1 MNVLPLIHREL
12 LVNARKPATRRM
24 RVAIAVVTLAI
35 AAAFLLAMENSPMM
49 SRGFSG
55 QTLFQILIWL
65 AFATAGLF
73 GVFFAADTISEERRE
88 GTLGL
93 LFLTP
98 LTGRDV
104 VVGKLTGCWLR
115 TAYGL
120 LAALPVIALALLLGG
135 VTFASYV
142 HVALVLGNTLF
153 LSTAVGLMISSVS
166 RDSVQAMMGTLFLLI
181 AIGGMPLWI
190 DVAIGSVS
198 GGFDPYMSYA
208 SPAFALYKGSTGSNS
223 ALWSSLAL
231 QHAMGWLAIAIAAW
245 RTSRVAESSSSVIK
259 VKNRRKAKLAPRRS
273 TAYARDS
280 DGDLRNREPITW
292 LVKRRSRGPT
302 ILAAIAL
309 IMAVLGTL
317 ILFLLNTGSQPSLSM
332 FIPVTT
338 IIYALLYFVTLIWL
352 AVQSTRHTSQARQ
365 QGELELLLAT
375 PIGVRRIVTGYWHGL
390 IRIFGPSVLVIV
402 GLGFLAMIQQTIQM
416 QSMLAT
422 SNPPNP
428 NAVIAQTAIRWCFS
442 SIGIFTTTAAVAWVG
457 LWLGLTSEKQ
467 AVAAAK
473 AFALV
478 VVVPALLHTLV
489 QMFGVFTNFLFRGGG
504 TNSFWLS
511 TVGRGLIPLAIDV
524 GFIVWARRNL
534 LAHFREAAGGT
545 FKRKPISLRKRLTTP
560 VAASEF

>member
-12 LVNARKPATRRM
+12 LVNARKPATRRL

-35 AAAFLLAMENSPMM
+35 AAAFLLAMENSPVAQL
-49 SRGFSG
+49 GFSG
-55 QTLFQILIWL
+55 KTLFQILIWL

-98 LTGRDV
+98 LTGCDV
-104 VVGKLTGCWLR
+104 VIGKLAGCWLR

-120 LAALPVIALALLLGG
+120 LAALPVIGLALLLGG
-135 VTFASYV
+135 VTFANYFE
-142 HVALVLGNTLF
+142 VALVLGNTLF
-153 LSTAVGLMISSVS
+153 VSTAVGLMISSIS
-166 RDSVQAMMGTLFLLI
+166 RDSVQAMMGTLLALV
-181 AIGGMPLWI
+181 AIGGLPLWI
-190 DVAIGSVS
+190 DVAFSTVA
-198 GGFDPYMSYA
+198 GGFQPYLSHA
-208 SPAFALYKGSTGSNS
+208 SPVFALYQGANGGS
-223 ALWSSLAL
+223 ADLWFSLAL
-231 QHAMGWLAIAIAAW
+231 QHGVGWLAIVVAAW

-259 VKNRRKAKLAPRRS
+259 VKTRRNVQAAPRQAK
-273 TAYARDS
+273 TQARDS
-280 DGDLRNREPITW
+280 EVELRNREPITW

-302 ILAAIAL
+302 ILAAIAM
-309 IMAVLGTL
+309 IMAVLGTI
-317 ILFLLNTGSQPSLSM
+317 ILFILNTGSQPSLSM

-352 AVQSTRHTSQARQ
+352 AVQSTRHTSHARQ

-375 PIGVRRIVTGYWHGL
+375 PISVRRIVTGYWHGL

-402 GLGFLAMIQQTIQM
+402 GLAFLAMIQQAIQM
-416 QSMLAT
+416 QTMLAN
-422 SNPPNP
+422 SNQPNS
-428 NAVIAQTAIRWCFS
+428 NVFVVQTAIHWCFG
-442 SIGIFTTTAAVAWVG
+442 SIGIFTTTSAVAWVG

-478 VVVPALLHTLV
+478 VVVPALFHTLI

-504 TNSFWLS
+504 TNLLWLS
-511 TVGRGLIPLAIDV
+511 TAVDGSIPLAIDV
-524 GFIVWARRNL
+524 GFIFWARRNL
-534 LAHFREAAGGT
+534 LAHFREAAGST
-545 FKRKPISLRKRLTTP
+545 FKRRSISLQRRW
-560 VAASEF
+560 VRAAPGS